1 MIADLYQKYLTC
13 SSVSIDTRKIEPG
26 AMFFALKG
34 EKFDAN
40 TFAAQALANGAAYV
54 VMDNAE
60 YATDER
66 CLVVPN
72 TLQTLQR
79 LALYHRRTLTIPVI
93 GIGGS
98 NGKTTTKEL
107 THRVLAKRFRTFAT
121 PGNYNNYIGVPLTL
135 LSMPVGT
142 EVLIVELG
150 ANQKG
155 DIEELVNICE
165 PGLGLITNIG
175 KSHLEGFGGLQGV
188 REGEGELY
196 DFLVQT
202 NGLIFFHAQDE
213 TLASML
219 EERGAKKF
227 NLIPYRDDVQLLE
240 TNPNVVYEIGE
251 QRVETHLMGDYNF
264 INMRAALTLGKY
276 FGVAEADMHAAIAG
290 YVAEN
295 NRSQILQKGS
305 NTIWLDAY
313 NANPSSM
320 AAALKNFE
328 ALDAKKKLV
337 ILGDMFEL
345 GEEGPQEHELMG
357 KLIAECHFDYVL
369 LAGPLM
375 QNALKYLPRA
385 YYFPDKFGLHVWL
398 EEHPMTD
405 THFLIK
411 GSRGMGLESTLGMIG
426 GGESS

>member
-1 MIADLYQKYLTC
+1 MIITELHQKYLTC

-26 AMFFALKG
+26 ALFFALKG

-40 TFAAQALANGAAYV
+40 TFAAKALENGAAYV

-60 YATDER
+60 YAVDER
-66 CLVVPN
+66 CIIVEN
-72 TLQTLQR
+72 TLHALQQ
-79 LALYHRRTLTIPVI
+79 LALYHRRTLKIPFI

-107 THRVLAKRFRTFAT
+107 VNRVLSQKYKTFAT
-121 PGNYNNYIGVPLTL
+121 PGNYNNYIGVPLTI
-135 LSMPVGT
+135 LSLPKGT
-142 EVLIVELG
+142 DLAIIELG

-155 DIEELVNICE
+155 DIKELVTICE
-165 PGLGLITNIG
+165 PGIGLITNIG

-188 REGEGELY
+188 RDGEGELY
-196 DFLVQT
+196 DFLIETRGQIFVNEEDEMLTEMLAEREANPDLVQ
-202 NGLIFFHAQDE
+202 G
-213 TLASML
+213 
-219 EERGAKKF
+219 
-227 NLIPYRDDVQLLE
+227 YRTDVALLE
-240 TNPNVVYEIGE
+240 SNPNVIYEQNGN
-251 QRVETHLMGDYNF
+251 RVETHLMGDYNF
-264 INMRAALTLGKY
+264 INMRAAMTLGRF
-276 FGVAEADMHAAIAG
+276 FGVPEKDIHEAIAG
-290 YVAEN
+290 YVSEN
-295 NRSQILQKGS
+295 NRSQIIAKGS

-320 AAALKNFE
+320 GAALKNFD
-328 ALDAKKKLV
+328 ALKAEKKLV

-345 GEEGPQEHELMG
+345 GEEGPYEHEMMG
-357 KLIAECHFDYVL
+357 KLISECHFDYVL

-405 THFLIK
+405 THYLIK
-411 GSRGMGLESTLGMIG
+411 GSRGMGLESTLGMIR
-426 GGESS
+426 

>member
-1 MIADLYQKYLTC
+1 MIITELHQKYLTC

-26 AMFFALKG
+26 ALFFALKG

-40 TFAAQALANGAAYV
+40 TFAAKALENGAAYV
-54 VMDNAE
+54 VMDNAD
-60 YATDER
+60 YAVDQR
-66 CLVVPN
+66 CIVVEN
-72 TLQTLQR
+72 TLQALQE
-79 LALYHRRTLTIPVI
+79 LALYHRRTLRIPFI

-107 THRVLAKRFRTFAT
+107 VNRVLSKKYKTFAT
-121 PGNYNNYIGVPLTL
+121 PGNYNNYIGVPLTI
-135 LSMPVGT
+135 LSLPRET
-142 EVLIVELG
+142 ELAIIELG

-155 DIEELVNICE
+155 DIKELVMICE
-165 PGLGLITNIG
+165 PGIGLITNIG

-188 REGEGELY
+188 RDGEGELY
-196 DFLVQT
+196 DFLVETKGQ
-202 NGLIFFHAQDE
+202 IFVNQEDP
-213 TLASML
+213 TLTEML
-219 EERGAKKF
+219 EERQA
-227 NLIPYRDDVQLLE
+227 NAEYVQPYRTDVELLE
-240 TNPNVVYEIGE
+240 SNPNVIYQQNGNRI
-251 QRVETHLMGDYNF
+251 ETHLMGDYNF
-264 INMRAALTLGKY
+264 INMRAAMTLGSF
-276 FGVAEADMHAAIAG
+276 FGVPEKEIHEAIAG

-295 NRSQILQKGS
+295 NRSQIIEKGT

-320 AAALKNFE
+320 GAALKNFE
-328 ALDAKKKLV
+328 ALKAGKKLV

-345 GEEGPQEHELMG
+345 GDEGPLEHEVMG
-357 KLIAECHFDYVL
+357 KLISECHFDYVL

-405 THFLIK
+405 THYLIK
-411 GSRGMGLESTLGMIG
+411 GSRGMGLESTLGMIR
-426 GGESS
+426 

>member
-1 MIADLYQKYLTC
+1 MMITELHQKYLTC

-26 AMFFALKG
+26 ALFFALKG

-40 TFAAQALANGAAYV
+40 TFAAKALENGAAYV

-60 YATDER
+60 YAVDER
-66 CLVVPN
+66 CLVVEN
-72 TLQTLQR
+72 TLHALQK
-79 LALYHRRTLTIPVI
+79 LALHHRRLLQIPFI

-107 THRVLAKRFRTFAT
+107 VNRVLSKKYKTFAT
-121 PGNYNNYIGVPLTL
+121 PGNYNNYIGVPLTI
-135 LSMPVGT
+135 LSLPKDA
-142 EVLIVELG
+142 ELAIIELG

-155 DIEELVNICE
+155 DIDELVRICE

-188 REGEGELY
+188 RDGEGELY
-196 DFLVQT
+196 DFLIKT
-202 NGLIFFHAQDE
+202 NGQIFVDQQDV
-213 TLASML
+213 TLMDML
-219 EERGAKKF
+219 QERQATAERI
-227 NLIPYRDDVQLLE
+227 LPYRTDVELVE
-240 TNPNVVYEIGE
+240 SNPNVIYQQGE
-251 QRVETHLMGDYNF
+251 NRIETHLMGDYNF
-264 INMRAALTLGKY
+264 INMRAAMTLGSF
-276 FGVAEADMHAAIAG
+276 FGVAEEEIHEAIAG

-295 NRSQILQKGS
+295 NRSQIIEKGS

-320 AAALKNFE
+320 GAALKNFE
-328 ALDAKKKLV
+328 ALKAEKKLV

-345 GEEGPQEHELMG
+345 GEEGPYEHEMMG
-357 KLIAECHFDYVL
+357 KLISECHFDYVL

-375 QNALKYLPRA
+375 QHALKYLPRA

-411 GSRGMGLESTLGMIG
+411 GSRGMGLESTLGMIR
-426 GGESS
+426 